1 MSPYYV
7 VHLYNSVLAFLSLYY
22 LNKSALVWIIMSMIM
37 IFVYLLQPDINHLL
51 NAFLCVKH
59 LKYFYSFDPY
69 TGPWEVKITIIPML
83 QMTNLR
89 LRKIKYLK

>member
-1 MSPYYV
+1 MDNHV
-7 VHLYNSVLAFLSLYY
+7 NDNDICL
-22 LNKSALVWIIMSMIM
+22 
-37 IFVYLLQPDINHLL
+37 FVTPDINHLL